1 MWSDPVADMLT
12 RIRNGVHAGKREVKI
27 PASKVKVGIAR
38 VLKGEGYIDD
48 FDRIDD
54 GRQGVL
60 RVSLKRGPRG
70 QTLIHTLARQ
80 SRPGRRLYVGVE
92 DIPTVL
98 DGLGVSILSTSQGVL
113 SGRECREKRVGGE
126 LLCTIY

>member
-1 MWSDPVADMLT
+1 MLT

-70 QTLIHTLARQ
+70 QALIHTLARK

-126 LLCTIY
+126 LLCTVY